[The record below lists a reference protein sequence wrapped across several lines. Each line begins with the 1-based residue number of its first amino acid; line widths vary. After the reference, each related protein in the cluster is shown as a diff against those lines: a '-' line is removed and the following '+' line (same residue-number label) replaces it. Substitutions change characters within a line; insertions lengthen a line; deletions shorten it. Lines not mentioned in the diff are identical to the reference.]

1 MQRRPEFTRI
11 RAALAH
17 SVHFRELAPND
28 LDGLAQ
34 LGRVRHLR
42 DGEAAVRAGQRQ
54 GEIWIVL
61 SGCMRMSSVTP
72 AGREFV
78 YAMLGPGGFYGIG
91 AVLSGV
97 EATVD
102 ARAAGATSLIVID
115 GREFTALLDA
125 RPWLW
130 RHVVKLLHRRLNL
143 AMAVVRD
150 ISIAPLGQRIVR
162 RLLWQAMSSGSDI
175 ASDLKIELR
184 LTQTDLGRMLGASR
198 SKVNGE
204 LKRLERD
211 GLLQVGYR
219 TIKLAECARLRDL
232 AGPEAF
238 AF

>member
-1 MQRRPEFTRI
+1 M
-11 RAALAH
+11 
-17 SVHFRELAPND
+17 
-28 LDGLAQ
+28 
-34 LGRVRHLR
+34 
-42 DGEAAVRAGQRQ
+42 GERQ

-61 SGCMRMSSVTP
+61 SGYMRMSSVTP

-97 EATVD
+97 EASVD

-115 GREFTALLDA
+115 GRGLMALLDE

-150 ISIAPLGQRIVR
+150 ISIAPLAQRIVR
-162 RLLWQAMSSGSDI
+162 RLLWQAMSSGNDI
-175 ASDLKIELR
+175 SSDLKIELR
-184 LTQTDLGRMLGASR
+184 VTQTDLGRMLGASR
-198 SKVNGE
+198 SRVNAE

-219 TIKLAECARLRDL
+219 TIKLAQGARLRDL
-232 AGPEAF
+232 AGPGAF